1 MICRNPAEDETPGTA
16 LPAASGAVSSPK
28 AGFQAYQ
35 GWCEIL
41 TGIFPTHSY
50 QREQHNMR
58 ESRESVAL
66 IFETSFQQMA
76 FQAADSPG
84 FPSGGMSQADSDF
97 TTEMLRN
104 LGGVKRVRSWGQ
116 QSSFLSPIH
125 TGDLILALHSLF
137 HKTEYTIY
145 PVSTKLGSHDS
156 SLTFAK
162 LLSQSASHFP
172 ETR

>member
-1 MICRNPAEDETPGTA
+1 
-16 LPAASGAVSSPK
+16 
-28 AGFQAYQ
+28 
-35 GWCEIL
+35 
-41 TGIFPTHSY
+41 
-50 QREQHNMR
+50 
-58 ESRESVAL
+58 
-66 IFETSFQQMA
+66 MA

-84 FPSGGMSQADSDF
+84 FPSGGMSQAGLDF

-104 LGGVKRVRSWGQ
+104 LGGVKIRSWGQ
-116 QSSFLSPIH
+116 QSSFLFPIH